1 MNIWNG
7 IDKGVKVQ
15 YNFTRGYSYS
25 QVYNFDDKKHFHT
38 ELKMTAIMSALI
50 NKGFVMSTVLHYIN
64 FHWLD
69 AVEIR
74 PTLY

>member
-1 MNIWNG
+1 MI
-7 IDKGVKVQ
+7 
-15 YNFTRGYSYS
+15 
-25 QVYNFDDKKHFHT
+25 KKHFHT
-38 ELKMTAIMSALI
+38 ELEMTAIMSALT